1 MLNNIEMQGTVLAG
15 LKCAISIANIGK
27 EALQNCV
34 KTRLISIESKSIQI
48 VVVVVV
54 VVFVP
59 KKIVPKI
66 LAQKFWNKKSVAQK
80 KGKKIF

>member
-34 KTRLISIESKSIQI
+34 KTRLISIESK
-48 VVVVVV
+48 
-54 VVFVP
+54 P
-59 KKIVPKI
+59 KKTVLSCLLYLNHENQSDKSKNSLGAKKFCVQKIVC
-66 LAQKFWNKKSVAQK
+66 
-80 KGKKIF
+80 